1 MKKIFIVLTL
11 LYTSNVNA
19 QETYKFDEQSCK
31 EIYYGIISFIENTDV
46 AFKQA
51 GEAIGKDETVA
62 KAKYEEAFG
71 LTQLAANYTQVF
83 DVFCT
88 TK

>member
-1 MKKIFIVLTL
+1 MKKIFFIITL
-11 LYTSNVNA
+11 LYTTNLNA
-19 QETYKFDEQSCK
+19 QESYKFDEQSCK
-31 EIYYGIISFIENTDV
+31 EIYYGIISFLENTDI

-51 GEAIGKDETVA
+51 GEAIGKDKKVA
-62 KAKYEEAFG
+62 KDKYEEAFG

-83 DVFCT
+83 EVFCT

>member
-1 MKKIFIVLTL
+1 MKKIFIIIIL
-11 LYTSNVNA
+11 LFTKDLNA

-31 EIYYGIISFIENTDV
+31 EIYYGIISFLENTDV